1 MTGTRWVLAY
11 EGGPDG
17 CRVTAG
23 ARIEVGQRLTAGRE
37 GDLPIGAEIANTR
50 ISRQALT
57 VTATDLGWQ
66 VAVTNRNGA
75 MVHPWAQAPEL
86 AAPEVVLNW
95 PFVALRVPAEPG
107 ASRHWVLL
115 EADDLPIVPGG
126 PRATQTDITPTD
138 RVKRPSGLPPA
149 EHEALCT
156 VFEAHLQWPPIDAVH
171 PLLLKQAAKRI
182 GITVSGLQDRLT
194 SARARAAK
202 LGLGGRVG
210 LADPTYLY
218 LLVRA
223 GYLAP
228 PASLHRRFTDGSP
241 TGDG

>member
-1 MTGTRWVLAY
+1 LRGTRWVMAY
-11 EGGPDG
+11 EGDRTG
-17 CRVTAG
+17 CRVTAA

-57 VTATDLGWQ
+57 VTATDLGWHITM
-66 VAVTNRNGA
+66 TNRNGG
-75 MVHPWAQAPEL
+75 MVHPWAQPPEL
-86 AAPEVVLNW
+86 ATPDVVLNW
-95 PFVALRVPAEPG
+95 PLVAIRVPAEPG

-115 EADDLPIVPGG
+115 EADNLPIIPGG

-138 RVKRPSGLPPA
+138 RIKRPSGLPPA
-149 EHEALCT
+149 EQEALYT
-156 VFEAHLQWPPIDAVH
+156 VFGAQLQWPPLDAVQ
-171 PLLLKQAAKRI
+171 PLLLKQAAKRV
-182 GITVSGLQDRLT
+182 GITVSGLQDRLK
-194 SARARAAK
+194 SARARATK

-228 PASLHRRFTDGSP
+228 PTSFPHRLVGW
-241 TGDG
+241 